1 MHGGL
6 FYTRNNASLQSLYG
20 ELMVKCIHNL
30 KPSSCWTCTQ
40 AAARKVGMPQEVKKS
55 GADGVARPK
64 PPKKTKKPDVAGAQ
78 IVRVEAVRGHASHAF
93 LTHAT
98 EHVHIVG
105 RPIGWLFTL
114 IFERSPHAKTIR
126 IESLTTEV
134 VSVSVIE
141 TARSRGVN
149 IVPTRP
155 PPVWFKRKTV

>member
-1 MHGGL
+1 M
-6 FYTRNNASLQSLYG
+6 T
-20 ELMVKCIHNL
+20 KCIHRLN
-30 KPSSCWTCTQ
+30 PNSCWTCAQ
-40 AAARKVGMPQEVKKS
+40 AAARKVNTPQEGKKPEAGGRTGS
-55 GADGVARPK
+55 KQPK
-64 PPKKTKKPDVAGAQ
+64 ATKKPDEGQ
-78 IVRVEAVRGHASHAF
+78 IVRVEAVRGHASHAY
-93 LTHAT
+93 LTHTT

-114 IFERSPHAKTIR
+114 IFERSPNAKTIR

-155 PPVWFKRKTV
+155 PPAWVKRKTV